1 MWFILESLT
10 PMPIEALQEASDK
23 LLDGLRRMSPQAQ
36 IDARLIKA
44 P

>member
-1 MWFILESLT
+1 MWFILESLA

-23 LLDGLRRMSPQAQ
+23 LVAGFRAMSPQAR
-36 IDARLIKA
+36 IEARLIK